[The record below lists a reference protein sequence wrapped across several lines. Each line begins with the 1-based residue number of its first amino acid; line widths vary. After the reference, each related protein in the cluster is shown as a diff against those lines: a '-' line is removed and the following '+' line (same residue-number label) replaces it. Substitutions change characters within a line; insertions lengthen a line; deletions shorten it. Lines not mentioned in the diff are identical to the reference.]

1 MVITSLKDAG
11 RYRDLCPRLAAAFEY
26 LERTDLAKAA
36 PGRHEIDGDRLFALV
51 SDYTTKPASEL
62 RFERHRR
69 YIDLQY
75 VVSGVELI
83 GWAPVASLRADPY
96 DAGRDIAFLD
106 GQGSFVRMPAGQ
118 AMLLWPE
125 DAHMPGVAAGEPA
138 PVRKV
143 VVKIAVD

>member
-1 MVITSLKDAG
+1 M
-11 RYRDLCPRLAAAFEY
+11 
-26 LERTDLAKAA
+26 
-36 PGRHEIDGDRLFALV
+36 
-51 SDYTTKPASEL
+51 
-62 RFERHRR
+62 
-69 YIDLQY
+69 
-75 VVSGVELI
+75 VSGVELI